1 MVAKKSAAQ
10 LRRMQARAAA
20 RGETYAP
27 PEQPASTAEASAAAT
42 EEQQT
47 SSSSQTPQESD
58 ETVQTKLAAAE
69 KLEAELATLEA
80 NPDNLNSKDRR
91 SAKRKAEAIA
101 TEECDGI
108 PAQELLEWYQAHK
121 KKNGRNKKKGGKK
134 GGEAAQLSQADQAKA
149 DAAKKLR
156 DELAQLEA
164 NTDINAKERRSAK
177 RKAEAIAAEESGWQA
192 DELLKWYETVAPANA
207 DEEEGGK
214 KIPYIVFVG
223 QLSFSTTVEML
234 YEHFETNLGKEVIT
248 KETTKIRLL
257 TDAKTKKSRGMAF
270 VELSTPEAMYECLKL
285 HLTHLDGR
293 RLNVERTTGGGK
305 AAKKSKI
312 SSFRESQ
319 TAYISQTVDQ
329 ILSDHM
335 KNGDI
340 MEGEL
345 DEGVIALCKRHSAQV
360 VEHALKEYAEEKK
373 VRRERKEELGEK
385 EEEEMRNPSAFLTHM
400 LGRIAEEGFESSNL
414 SGSKRGGGGRGG
426 GRGGGP
432 GRGSGGAGRGGDRR
446 GASSRSVLEEGGVDM
461 SASKSSG
468 GRIQQIFPS
477 MQRGRGRGRG
487 YM

>member
-20 RGETYAP
+20 RGETYTP
-27 PEQPASTAEASAAAT
+27 PEQPASTEASAT
-42 EEQQT
+42 EEQQP
-47 SSSSQTPQESD
+47 SSSQTPQESD
-58 ETVQTKLAAAE
+58 ETIQTKVSAAE
-69 KLEAELATLEA
+69 KLEAALATLEA

-121 KKNGRNKKKGGKK
+121 KNNGRNKKKSGKK
-134 GGEAAQLSQADQAKA
+134 GGEAAQLSPADQAKA

-177 RKAEAIAAEESGWQA
+177 RKAEAIAAEESGFQA
-192 DELLKWYETVAPANA
+192 DELLKWYETVAPANT

-223 QLSFSTTVEML
+223 QLSFSTTAEML

-414 SGSKRGGGGRGG
+414 SGSKKGGRGRGG